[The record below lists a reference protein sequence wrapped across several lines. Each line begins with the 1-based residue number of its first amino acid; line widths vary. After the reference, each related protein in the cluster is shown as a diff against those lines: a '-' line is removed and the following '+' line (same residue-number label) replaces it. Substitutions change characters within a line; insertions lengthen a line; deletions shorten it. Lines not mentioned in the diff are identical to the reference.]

1 MKKII
6 ILFIVVLLP
15 LSVKAEKIDKDI
27 VAYEVKYYKTI
38 VQDNMSLMSLNQ
50 TKTLTVEISE
60 DEYNSANK
68 EFSPL
73 TMIETEYKK
82 METTIST
89 SGSQYTYKVK
99 LTWKNM
105 PKVRSYDIIGIGFLP
120 SVTIDGNVSF
130 SQTYC
135 ISSTNCSSSTKST
148 IKTSST
154 GATAVFNLPTGTYI
168 SMSQTLLFKVKKN
181 TTSTIISQVAA
192 GDYSHATSSITSTNA
207 SKHTIDSNGIALNAN
222 INSYYD
228 AINTAKATWSGRW

>member
-1 MKKII
+1 M
-6 ILFIVVLLP
+6 LP
-15 LSVKAEKIDKDI
+15 FSVKAEKLDEDI

-38 VQDNMSLMSLNQ
+38 VQDNISLMSLNPN
-50 TKTLTVEISE
+50 KSLTFEISE
-60 DEYNSANK
+60 KEYNSVD
-68 EFSPL
+68 SGYRPL
-73 TMIETEYKK
+73 SMIETEYKK

-89 SGSQYTYKVK
+89 NGSQYTYKVK
-99 LTWKNM
+99 LTWKKM

-135 ISSTNCSSSTKST
+135 TSSTNCSSSTKST

-154 GATAVFNLPTGTYI
+154 GATAVFSLPTGTYT

-192 GDYSHATSSITSTNA
+192 GDYSHATSSITNTNA
-207 SKHTIDSNGIALNAN
+207 SKHTIDSNGISLNSS

-228 AINTAKATWSGRW
+228 SINTAKATWSGRW